1 MHFWFTISL
10 IAWPWLALIIS
21 LSLYTF
27 MARVSL
33 ISFPVA
39 FVFKRLTILSLN
51 LPTIFLT
58 ISGLKYINPSYH
70 YFLSVF
76 WFWCL
81 KLFPHTHSHTHTH
94 THTHAHSHKHIPTQY
109 THTHIYFAKSKRKLF
124 FKNYKKQFWLGK
136 FVFFRQA
143 GGFFLRVQLG

>member
-1 MHFWFTISL
+1 MHFWFIISL

-21 LSLYTF
+21 LYLYTF

-70 YFLSVF
+70 YFLLVF

-81 KLFPHTHSHTHTH
+81 KLFPDTHSHTHTH
-94 THTHAHSHKHIPTQY
+94 THTQ
-109 THTHIYFAKSKRKLF
+109 THTHTNTHPPNTLTHIYILQKVKENCFLKIIRNNFGLENLF
-124 FKNYKKQFWLGK
+124 FSGKQED
-136 FVFFRQA
+136 
-143 GGFFLRVQLG
+143 FFLEFS